1 MNTGMRSLAL
11 SCVLVYVL
19 VGFVAGACPS
29 SAGQT
34 AQDHQ
39 HHHKPITHA
48 LACAWACHASAHQS
62 ALEISAH
69 IFLVWLALTTVFVT
83 LVRVSSIRLIFITAR
98 PPPLFSL

>member
-1 MNTGMRSLAL
+1 MRSLAL

-62 ALEISAH
+62 AIDVSTH
-69 IFLVWLALTTVFVT
+69 ILLVWLALASL
-83 LVRVSSIRLIFITAR
+83 LVPVIRVHFIRLIFIVAR
-98 PPPLFSL
+98 PPPFFSI